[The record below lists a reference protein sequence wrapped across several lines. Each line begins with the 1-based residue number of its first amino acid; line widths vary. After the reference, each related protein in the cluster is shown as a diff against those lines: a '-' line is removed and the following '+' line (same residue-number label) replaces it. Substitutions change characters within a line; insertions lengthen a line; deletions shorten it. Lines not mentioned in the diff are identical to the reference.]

1 MEASPLPAL
10 TLMQRLPKD
19 ESPYAGIGRGAA
31 KGDPGAS
38 PRFAM
43 SLFAAALLV
52 IAWSAWAPV
61 HRGDWLLENLL
72 VAVALPL
79 IANGYRRLRFSVLS
93 YGALFLFL
101 CLHEIGAH
109 YTYSLVPYADW
120 IGAAMQQPPHGIAGA
135 GRNHFDRV
143 LHAAYGFL
151 VMPATLELFARRAPS
166 QAPWRWIFPV
176 TFVMAH
182 STIYELLEWAAAV
195 TFGGNLG
202 QIYLGTQGDAWDAQ
216 KDMLMASVGSL
227 AAIILLSVLR
237 WGPLSPRPA
246 GSR

>member
-1 MEASPLPAL
+1 
-10 TLMQRLPKD
+10 
-19 ESPYAGIGRGAA
+19 
-31 KGDPGAS
+31 
-38 PRFAM
+38 
-43 SLFAAALLV
+43 
-52 IAWSAWAPV
+52 
-61 HRGDWLLENLL
+61 
-72 VAVALPL
+72 
-79 IANGYRRLRFSVLS
+79 
-93 YGALFLFL
+93 
-101 CLHEIGAH
+101 
-109 YTYSLVPYADW
+109 
-120 IGAAMQQPPHGIAGA
+120 
-135 GRNHFDRV
+135 
-143 LHAAYGFL
+143 
-151 VMPATLELFARRAPS
+151 MPATLELFARRAPS